1 MYVSEMSF
9 PHLQADREARV
20 TREREW
26 RRIADERR
34 ADVVDAAAPNTGAG
48 DPKPS
53 GWALLRRWRR
63 RHPAHMGGAAC

>member
-9 PHLQADREARV
+9 PHLQADREARNA
-20 TREREW
+20 RELEW

-34 ADVVDAAAPNTGAG
+34 ADVADAAAPNTGAG

-53 GWALLRRWRR
+53 WWALLRRWRR